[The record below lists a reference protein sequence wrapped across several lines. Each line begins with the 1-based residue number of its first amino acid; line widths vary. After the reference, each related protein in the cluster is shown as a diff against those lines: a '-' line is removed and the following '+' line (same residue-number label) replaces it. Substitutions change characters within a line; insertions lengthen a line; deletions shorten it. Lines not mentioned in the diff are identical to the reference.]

1 MIANA
6 NGLLAASE
14 ISTMTGKNDQ
24 RTAAES
30 ILPAALNS
38 FSLEGVEDGGGG
50 DCFYVCHESQFSTRV
65 AVCQAFPW
73 NFFGMATIR
82 LRVGFAV

>member
-14 ISTMTGKNDQ
+14 ISTMTGKNDH

-38 FSLEGVEDGGGG
+38 FLFENAEDGGGG
-50 DCFYVCHESQFSTRV
+50 ARFHICHEVQSSTR
-65 AVCQAFPW
+65 AAACQAFLR
-73 NFFGMATIR
+73 NFFALPAIGLQA
-82 LRVGFAV
+82 GFAV

>member
-6 NGLLAASE
+6 NGLLAAFE
-14 ISTMTGKNDQ
+14 ISTMTGKNDH

-38 FSLEGVEDGGGG
+38 FLFENAEDGGGVLASIY
-50 DCFYVCHESQFSTRV
+50 DTRFNLAHALQLV
-65 AVCQAFPW
+65 KPFREIFHHV
-73 NFFGMATIR
+73 
-82 LRVGFAV
+82 